1 MSEIK
6 TVNIQGSAVAALPES
21 SGGNQAKKTR
31 RIKKNQQGGS
41 SESVRGVASVMNVVK
56 GVETNSSLASTAA
69 SPNSNTWLNYP
80 QNAPVPPVMKS
91 FVHASHIPSS
101 PDKVAAPTNQY
112 AVQQGGTK
120 QIKVELKKRT
130 NTKKVQLQPKKVD
143 APKTTIP
150 SKKNHTKKV
159 RKVTL
164 GVSSLHKRMTRAK
177 KLHKNI
183 KEMPIDKLKD
193 HLIKKGLIKTTSK
206 APESVLRQIAS
217 DAEVVAKK
225 AL

>member
-6 TVNIQGSAVAALPES
+6 TVNINGAAVSALPQSQEH
-21 SGGNQAKKTR
+21 QAKKTR
-31 RIKKNQQGGS
+31 RNKKNQSGGFA
-41 SESVRGVASVMNVVK
+41 EPVRGVAPVMNVVK
-56 GVETNSSLASTAA
+56 GVESTSSVASTAA
-69 SPNSNTWLNYP
+69 PSNSNTWLKYP
-80 QNAPVPPVMKS
+80 QNASVPPVMKS
-91 FVHASHIPSS
+91 FVQPSHIPSS
-101 PDKVAAPTNQY
+101 PDKSAAPTGQY

-120 QIKVELKKRT
+120 QIKVELKKKT
-130 NTKKVQLQPKKVD
+130 VTKKVHLQPKKAEV
-143 APKTTIP
+143 PKAHAV

-193 HLIKKGLIKTTSK
+193 KLIKNGLIKASSK